1 MTTTLEKVRRLE
13 QYLAVDSSTVDP
25 VLDTTINKL
34 LAREHSRVLKLK
46 TRLLDQCAQ
55 FEKQYSLESVEFYT
69 RYENGEMGDEMD
81 FIEWAAT
88 VEMLE
93 NVKERLILL
102 EVEANE

>member
-1 MTTTLEKVRRLE
+1 MTATLEKVRRLE

-55 FEKQYSLESVEFYT
+55 FEKQYSLESAEFYR

-93 NVKERLILL
+93 NVKTRLALL